1 MYLGIMRIPR
11 CSTSVVTLQKS
22 RNIMTALEAKPITYV
37 NPELSGSEKP
47 GTSIHLP
54 YGFGPIPPA
63 DSAKPNKIFYFDID
77 NCLYQRSTRIHDM
90 MQDKIHQY
98 FKHSLQLDDEEA
110 HRLHINYY
118 KEYGLALE
126 GLVRNHQV
134 DALEY
139 NAQVDDALD
148 LKRVLHYN
156 QPLRDMLIRIK
167 ETHQFDYFWLV
178 TNAYK
183 NHALRVISFL
193 GLGDLFDGLTF
204 CDYSRF
210 PIVCKPMN
218 DYFFHFLDLTHTGT
232 NFRTP
237 GVLKQQYFV
246 DDSEINV
253 KAAHRLGFGNV
264 IHYVEVEEE
273 YKKLKQKDDF
283 EEFYGSGDNSD
294 SSKIRIVR
302 DILDLESV
310 MGN

>member
-1 MYLGIMRIPR
+1 
-11 CSTSVVTLQKS
+11 
-22 RNIMTALEAKPITYV
+22 MTALEAKPITYA
-37 NPELSGSEKP
+37 NPELAGSEKP

-63 DSAKPNKIFYFDID
+63 DSSKPNKVFYFDID

-98 FKHSLQLDDEEA
+98 FKDSLQLDDEEA
-110 HRLHINYY
+110 HKLHINYY
-118 KEYGLALE
+118 REYGLALE

-148 LKRVLHYN
+148 LKSVLHYN
-156 QPLRDMLIRIK
+156 QQLRDMLIRIK
-167 ETHQFDYFWLV
+167 ETHKFDYFWLV

-204 CDYSRF
+204 CDYSKF
-210 PIVCKPMN
+210 PIICKPMN
-218 DYFFHFLDLTHTGT
+218 EYFFHFLDLTHTST

-237 GVLKQQYFV
+237 GVLKQQYVV

-264 IHYVEVEEE
+264 IHYVELEEE
-273 YKKLKQKDDF
+273 YKKLKQKVDF
-283 EEFYGSGDNSD
+283 EEFYGSGDNAD
-294 SSKIRIVR
+294 LSKIRIVR

-310 MGN
+310 IGN